1 MGECGQHKLDR
12 LVRVHLTSL
21 LLIFPVDMFGVGAVL
36 GAALASLLGHHYG
49 RRLCLMTLAVMDLL
63 GWLVMATS
71 TNLGMLVGSRF
82 LSGCAG
88 GGYMLCVQVYVG
100 EISQTHQ
107 RAWLLALS
115 APITALGILTMYVSS
130 GLLPWHCAAASC
142 LPVPAALAIVM
153 IFYWDTPPWL
163 ATSSRPQLVRAA
175 LAQYR
180 GQDYVE
186 LELEIN
192 KVLQH
197 QQHSGLSTVRIV
209 RNIFKEKRYFKPFLI
224 LNSLNLLG
232 KYILIHFHNNYNSFL
247 VLLCGKFAVDYYSV
261 EVFVRFG
268 SDLSLYVAELVA
280 ALLTL
285 VGSLMLLPLVR
296 WMSRKS
302 LLSLSSAVM
311 AVSLLLLGFCSYSH
325 SQDMELLRDCDW
337 LPITC
342 VVSYIMA
349 TNMGL
354 SALPNIFISEF
365 YPSHV
370 SHRLQST
377 ELNSFENIS
386 DEDRDGRAHT
396 HSRQHGDPGS
406 SGTLLCSRAE
416 SAQIRPALVVLGE
429 LCVRDDVHLPVHPR
443 DEGQV
448 GGRDRDQV
456 REAG

>member
-1 MGECGQHKLDR
+1 
-12 LVRVHLTSL
+12 
-21 LLIFPVDMFGVGAVL
+21 
-36 GAALASLLGHHYG
+36 
-49 RRLCLMTLAVMDLL
+49 
-63 GWLVMATS
+63 
-71 TNLGMLVGSRF
+71 
-82 LSGCAG
+82 
-88 GGYMLCVQVYVG
+88 MLCVQVYVG

-209 RNIFKEKRYFKPFLI
+209 RNIFSEKRYFKPFLI

-247 VLLCGKFAVDYYSV
+247 VLLCGKFAVDHYSV